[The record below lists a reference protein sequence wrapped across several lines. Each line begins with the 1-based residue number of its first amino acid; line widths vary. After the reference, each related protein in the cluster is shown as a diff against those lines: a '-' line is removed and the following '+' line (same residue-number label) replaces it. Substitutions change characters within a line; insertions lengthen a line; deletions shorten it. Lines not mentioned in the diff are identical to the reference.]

1 MERPEAVN
9 LLHAW
14 ERGAT
19 QGPTIRGLLLLGA
32 ALPAAAPAELADY
45 RIGRRDSLL
54 LEMRERLFGPD
65 LECVAS
71 CAHCGERIELAF
83 PIDGVRA
90 VHGGAEVFEA
100 ETDGYRARF
109 RLPSSA
115 DLLAIEAQPDASA
128 AESLLMRRCLIAVTS
143 HDDSNL
149 APVDPP
155 PGLVEA
161 IDARMAELDSQ
172 AQILLDI
179 TCAVCARA
187 ARATFDIVSHLW
199 SELDGWA
206 RGLMR
211 DIHAIAGAYGW
222 SEPQILALSPAR
234 RRVYLE
240 FIEGVP

>member
-1 MERPEAVN
+1 MERPEAAT

-71 CAHCGERIELAF
+71 CAHCGERVELAF
-83 PIDGVRA
+83 PIDGIRA
-90 VHGGAEVFEA
+90 GHGGAEVFEA
-100 ETDGYRARF
+100 EMDGYRARF

-115 DLLAIEAQPDASA
+115 DLLAVEAQPDASA
-128 AESLLMRRCLIAVTS
+128 AENLLMRRCLVSVTS
-143 HDDSNL
+143 LDDSKL
-149 APVDPP
+149 ATADPSP
-155 PGLVEA
+155 PLAAEV
-161 IDARMAELDSQ
+161 DARMAELDSQ
-172 AQILLDI
+172 AQIELDI
-179 TCAVCARA
+179 TCAVCERA

-211 DIHAIAGAYGW
+211 EIHALAGAYGW
-222 SEPQILALSPAR
+222 SEPQILALTPAR